1 MNVNKLLED
10 LNNIENEFKGHE
22 QEKSS
27 NEKHKQIIGYENEN
41 EEDQGVEQEEGPGE
55 GPGEVFGEGEGQ
67 GNGICQEDL
76 LNITTIG
83 ESSEHFSLNKSINS
97 YFSIF
102 NTKNEYK
109 KIQMKAEHI
118 QIEIIDN
125 LIFLLKLKSN
135 YDDEKMV
142 KMIFHCINET
152 FQNKNKPI
160 LDMSKENPLFIYKQN
175 LLKNKYLFLK
185 VIRKMKN
192 KHFYPDIKQCIKD
205 VTRDVF
211 SFNKNIYNGSLG
223 FENILYILYKL
234 INKNMKDKL
243 KSLLLSFFILSI
255 LSRTNNSV
263 DILYILEYFYKN
275 DNYAFVIP
283 DSSFLSPCE
292 LSVYKNIIILKSN
305 IKYCL
310 RLSDQ
315 TTLSYNC
322 YNIIYINEHD
332 ISENFYIYIYSFLLK
347 QEKYHYIFK
356 KKIFRDVDFFNTH
369 LNYLKLKKKNNTHKS
384 SVEEQTRT
392 THFKS
397 SGIHSCTEILFT
409 NSTKTELNAEQKT
422 NNESQEQRVERE
434 KKNLQT
440 LLNDMEISS
449 ESSYDYVDSGIS
461 IEQINDQNDL
471 YLTQDSLSA
480 KKKNFFYQFLIIE
493 LDQ

>member
-27 NEKHKQIIGYENEN
+27 NEKQKQIIEHEH
-41 EEDQGVEQEEGPGE
+41 EEDQGIEQTEGHGE
-55 GPGEVFGEGEGQ
+55 GDGQ
-67 GNGICQEDL
+67 GQGFCHEDF
-76 LNITTIG
+76 LNLTTIG

-118 QIEIIDN
+118 QVEIIDN

-135 YDDEKMV
+135 YDDEKIV
-142 KMIFHCINET
+142 KIIFDCINEA
-152 FQNKNKPI
+152 FRDKNKPI
-160 LDMSKENPLFIYKQN
+160 LDMSKEKPLFLYKQN

-192 KHFYPDIKQCIKD
+192 RHFYPDIKQCIKD

-211 SFNKNIYNGSLG
+211 SFNKNVYNGSLG

-234 INKNMKDKL
+234 INKNRKNKL

-322 YNIIYINEHD
+322 YNIIYINEHV
-332 ISENFYIYIYSFLLK
+332 ISDNFYVYIYSFLLK

-356 KKIFRDVDFFNTH
+356 NKIFKDIDFFNIQ
-369 LNYLKLKKKNNTHKS
+369 LNYLKLKRKNDTHES
-384 SVEEQTRT
+384 FVEGQTGA

-397 SGIHSCTEILFT
+397 SGIHSSAEVLFT
-409 NSTKTELNAEQKT
+409 NSHKTELDTEEKRK
-422 NNESQEQRVERE
+422 NESQEQRVERE
-434 KKNLQT
+434 KKKLQT
-440 LLNDMEISS
+440 LLDDMEMSS

-471 YLTQDSLSA
+471 YLNTDSLSG
-480 KKKNFFYQFLIIE
+480 KKKNFFYQYLIIE